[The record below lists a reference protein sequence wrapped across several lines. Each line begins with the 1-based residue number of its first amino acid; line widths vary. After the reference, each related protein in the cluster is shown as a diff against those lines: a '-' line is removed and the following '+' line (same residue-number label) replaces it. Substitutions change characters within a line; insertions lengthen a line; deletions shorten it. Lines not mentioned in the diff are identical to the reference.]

1 MGGAS
6 FAITSPLEP
15 YNNYRADDGMIQAKT
30 PMPALTAKQTAL
42 IMAAHAAHSAVSQFR
57 CGGPAT
63 TANVAAAHMALE
75 ATATN
80 EDMHRFLRMKNFSG
94 VVDPR
99 WTAAEVC
106 KLARLQDTAHARWM
120 AAVQRGDWGH
130 AREADNDHQ
139 LAHIM
144 MGMKD
149 PNLRILLSCGQYIF
163 NCGVKTEA
171 QILATL

>member
-1 MGGAS
+1 
-6 FAITSPLEP
+6 
-15 YNNYRADDGMIQAKT
+15 
-30 PMPALTAKQTAL
+30 
-42 IMAAHAAHSAVSQFR
+42 MAAHAAHSAVSKSR

-94 VVDPR
+94 AVDPL
-99 WTAAEVC
+99 WTSADVC
-106 KLARLQDTAHARWM
+106 KLAKLQDVAHARWM
-120 AAVQRGDWGH
+120 VAVQRGDWAH